1 MILITYP
8 NADIR
13 TIRRER
19 YSHPDIAIRRRMTLL
34 ALHSE
39 GIIASDIPIL
49 AGVSRTTVYRCLRKY
64 QNGGL
69 SSIYEYDHRPRRH
82 SELEHYAQQIMEDF
96 DAHAPSTLNEARERI
111 AALTGLRRS
120 LPQIRAFLKKKFS
133 LSKSLRYSRQGRCR
147 ETK

>member
-8 NADIR
+8 KADIR

-34 ALHSE
+34 ALPSE

-49 AGVSRTTVYRCLRKY
+49 AGVSRTTIYSCLRKY

-69 SSIYEYDHRPRRH
+69 ANMTTALDVT
-82 SELEHYAQQIMEDF
+82 AN
-96 DAHAPSTLNEARERI
+96 LNITRN
-111 AALTGLRRS
+111 
-120 LPQIRAFLKKKFS
+120 K
-133 LSKSLRYSRQGRCR
+133 
-147 ETK
+147 